1 MRFREWNERLSK
13 AAEKVRGLA
22 VNELAESIMVDGNT
36 IQVTLSAGDIK
47 AELNGNE
54 TAIRYLRGIYTNNK
68 EEFDVMLENLEEA
81 AERNASVLNDVASA
95 MTEQLVPEQVL
106 NRMAGKD
113 FLGTSEEMLNHLVNL
128 KLKEIWEA
136 AFFGPVLAIEMYIPE
151 TNFSLDYRLQAYTQL
166 NWRLDKINIS
176 GLAQPCEHVF
186 QKNQK
191 VSLTP
196 SQCFKVI
203 PELNDLLPKIKRL
216 ASEIREVVLKED

>member
-1 MRFREWNERLSK
+1 MRFREWNERLVK
-13 AAEKVRGLA
+13 ASEKVKGLA

-47 AELNGNE
+47 TELNGNE

-68 EEFDVMLENLEEA
+68 EEFDVMLESLEEA

-128 KLKEIWEA
+128 KLNEIWEA
-136 AFFGPVLAIEMYIPE
+136 AFFGPILAIEMYVPE
-151 TNFSLDYRLQAYTQL
+151 TNFSLDYRLQAYTWL
-166 NWRLDKINIS
+166 NWRPHSQQVDKDNL
-176 GLAQPCEHVF
+176 GF

-191 VSLTP
+191 VDLTP
-196 SQCFKVI
+196 SQCFKMM

-216 ASEIREVVLKED
+216 AREIREVVLKED